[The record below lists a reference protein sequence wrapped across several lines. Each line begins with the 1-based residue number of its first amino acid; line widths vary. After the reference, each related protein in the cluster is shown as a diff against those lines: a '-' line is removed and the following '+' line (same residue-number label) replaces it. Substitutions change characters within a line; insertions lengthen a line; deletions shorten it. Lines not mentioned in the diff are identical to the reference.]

1 MCKVDTSFI
10 DRRTASGESSNSTE
24 AVKYWHIILT
34 GDETWI
40 YRHDPETN
48 LQLAVLLFPDKSSPP
63 PPHPLKKG
71 KEKKDREKKERDQ
84 KYHRAYIRKRLLV
97 APEIWAMSPPIL
109 LRTDEQPLRT
119 GTRII
124 VSRKSSTFWYQH
136 LPKTGLPGLFLH
148 HNNASAH
155 TAATTID
162 VLNERDVQLL
172 PHPPCSQ
179 NKPNSTW
186 RNNSWVPSLRPSKMH
201 VERSRRLL
209 KTSKSA

>member
-1 MCKVDTSFI
+1 MDLSTL
-10 DRRTASGESSNSTE
+10 SGNQF
-24 AVKYWHIILT
+24 AVS
-34 GDETWI
+34 G
-40 YRHDPETN
+40 
-48 LQLAVLLFPDKSSPP
+48 LAVSGQVTPPLPPSPQ
-63 PPHPLKKG
+63 KK
-71 KEKKDREKKERDQ
+71 KKRQREKKERDQ

-109 LRTDEQPLRT
+109 LRTDGQPLRT

-162 VLNERDVQLL
+162 VLKERDVQLL
-172 PHPPCSQ
+172 PHPPYSHTQ
-179 NKPNSTW
+179 KKTKNKKQ
-186 RNNSWVPSLRPSKMH
+186 LY
-201 VERSRRLL
+201 L
-209 KTSKSA
+209 KKQLVGA